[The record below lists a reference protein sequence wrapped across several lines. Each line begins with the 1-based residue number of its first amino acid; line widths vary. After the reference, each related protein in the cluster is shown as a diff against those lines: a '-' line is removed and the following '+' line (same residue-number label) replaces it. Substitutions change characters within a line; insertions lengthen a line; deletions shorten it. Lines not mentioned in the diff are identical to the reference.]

1 MKSWT
6 LEVRYE
12 FLKMMRTPAYVIFTL
27 LFPLMFYVFFG
38 LIIGRRTSGS
48 GPSMAAYLVGT
59 YGAFGVIGV
68 SLFGF
73 GVGMA
78 VERGLGWLQLK
89 HASPMRPFAYLAA
102 KAVVAMVFSA
112 VLVMLLFALASGFGG
127 VRLQAGQWLGVAL
140 ALVLGSLPFCILG
153 LAIGAVAQANTAPAV
168 VNTLYLPLAIC
179 SGLWFPIQVLPQALQ
194 NVAPWLPPYHLAQI
208 ALAILE
214 MPHRGT
220 IAEHALAL
228 AAFTLMFTGL
238 ASIAMRLERA
248 RM

>member
-1 MKSWT
+1 
-6 LEVRYE
+6 
-12 FLKMMRTPAYVIFTL
+12 
-27 LFPLMFYVFFG
+27 
-38 LIIGRRTSGS
+38 
-48 GPSMAAYLVGT
+48 
-59 YGAFGVIGV
+59 
-68 SLFGF
+68 
-73 GVGMA
+73 
-78 VERGLGWLQLK
+78 
-89 HASPMRPFAYLAA
+89 
-102 KAVVAMVFSA
+102 
-112 VLVMLLFALASGFGG
+112 
-127 VRLQAGQWLGVAL
+127 L

-194 NVAPWLPPYHLAQI
+194 NVAPWLPPYHLAQT

-228 AAFTLMFTGL
+228 AAFTMIFTGL
-238 ASIAMRLERA
+238 ASIAMRRERA